1 MDPPPAKC
9 SHAPLPT
16 GPLARP
22 LSQSRLIG
30 LHHQPLKSR
39 KITHHP
45 ATNSSPSRAGHPFDY
60 SRTRARNLRSTP
72 RGRPASSITASG
84 RGSWSH
90 HRPPHDVGRDS
101 RGTRRWRDPTQ
112 PAKWRDRQLHHQVHI
127 TTPHFVL
134 REKFVTPAGR
144 FRLRSSAIAQVS
156 SPPLFKSS
164 ESSNVVLMTTQLLV
178 RQSVASF
185 Y

>member
-60 SRTRARNLRSTP
+60 SRTRARNLRPTP

-101 RGTRRWRDPTQ
+101 RWRDPTQ
-112 PAKWRDRQLHHQVHI
+112 TAKWRDRQLHHQVHI

-156 SPPLFKSS
+156 SPALFKSS